1 MATTTATS
9 THTTIAATYVARRG
23 LDTMYARSQWWRYG
37 NGLWSPIHDQE
48 MHHEV
53 WQLLEEFE
61 RREGLRPTA
70 LILGSVLSC
79 IRARLFVRDELLDS
93 AENLINLT
101 NGVYN
106 LDDGKLYPHDSK
118 YYQTTQ
124 LPFAYD
130 EKARISMWQ
139 LYLLSTFT
147 KPHSLEHDPELASFV
162 QEAVGYSLTTSV
174 KHHVSFWCYGEG
186 SNGKGV
192 LFHVIEQLAGIAAAP
207 LNVSVLRN
215 EQYQLA
221 TLAGKR
227 VALCSESESTQNLV
241 SDALIKMLISGDTMQ
256 VRQIRRE
263 PFTMHPT
270 VKLWWSMN
278 ELPPVADT
286 SEGFWRRIRVIP
298 FNRQFATAERIMD
311 LKEQLNQ
318 ELPGIFNWAMAGLQR
333 LEKQGR
339 FTEPKQVIDSTAAY
353 RREANPIAL
362 WIDDCCLVAPG
373 NQDQASALYASY
385 KDWSHDN
392 NFKVQSSRSF
402 KREMERLGFYNK
414 HTMNGSVYSG
424 LRIK

>member
-1 MATTTATS
+1 MFS
-9 THTTIAATYVARRG
+9 
-23 LDTMYARSQWWRYG
+23 RSQWWRYH
-37 NGLWSPIHDQE
+37 NGLWTPIHDQE
-48 MHHEV
+48 MQHES
-53 WQLLEEFE
+53 WQLLEEYE
-61 RREGLRPTA
+61 RRERMRPTVT
-70 LILGSVLSC
+70 ILGSVLSC

-93 AENLINLT
+93 AENLVNLT

-118 YYQTTQ
+118 YYMTTQ

-130 EKARISMWQ
+130 EHAHTSMWQ
-139 LYLLSTFT
+139 LFLLSTFT

-192 LFHVIEQLAGIAAAP
+192 LFHVIEQLAGISAAP

-286 SEGFWRRIRVIP
+286 SEGFWRRVKVIP
-298 FNRQFATAERIMD
+298 FNRHFETHERILD
-311 LKEQLNQ
+311 LKQQLQ
-318 ELPGIFNWAMAGLQR
+318 AELPGIFNWAMAGLKR
-333 LEKQGR
+333 LEQGAK
-339 FTEPKQVIDSTAAY
+339 FTTPKQVIESTENY
-353 RREANPIAL
+353 RREANPLAL
-362 WIDDCCLVAPG
+362 WIDDCCLINPT
-373 NQDQASALYASY
+373 NLDQSSALYSSY
-385 KDWSHDN
+385 KDWTHDN

-402 KREMERLGFYNK
+402 KREMERLGFFWK
-414 HTMNGSVYSG
+414 HTMSGKIYTG
-424 LRIK
+424 LRLK